1 MVVLMLNNLPANSGD
16 IRGAGSIPG
25 LGRSSGG
32 GHANPLQYSCLE
44 NPMDRG
50 AWLAQPMG
58 LQRAGYG
65 YCDSTQAPALPIDQA
80 SATVELLSLQKRLSP
95 MPLPVPGAE
104 SSARHSTNACQAVF
118 TQDMTTYILE
128 HN

>member
-1 MVVLMLNNLPANSGD
+1 MVVLILKNLPANSGD

-32 GHANPLQYSCLE
+32 GHGDPLQYSCLG

-50 AWLAQPMG
+50 AWWAQPRA

-65 YCDSTQAPALPIDQA
+65 YCNSTHAPTLPIDQA
-80 SATVELLSLQKRLSP
+80 SATVELLSLQKRLYP
-95 MPLPVPGAE
+95 MPLPVPGVE
-104 SSARHSTNACQAVF
+104 SSARHSANACQAVF
-118 TQDMTTYILE
+118 TQDMTIYIL
-128 HN
+128 